1 MRTHAVVAGL
11 LAGVLPIAACAD
23 STEAGDAFTEEE
35 RAALITAIRLDGESV
50 QHWTLR
56 AVVGLASEVGSMGAY
71 DGIGSQVLVTFWD
84 GTSPSWYGFTRI
96 DGWTDFNAGAAT
108 VGSSLLVQSNYFE
121 AALPASISTTV
132 QPGFPSGEMYALY
145 TAESTRYG
153 GTDGELELS
162 MSGFGRFEDCPGV
175 PPWDST
181 FLEFIRCRYSVG
193 TMAGN
198 FRFNAVSSIGDA
210 FSQPSTSFELPA
222 VRLDIEMRRSEP
234 AKQTS
239 GLSPRTLTHMR
250 NGRP

>member
-1 MRTHAVVAGL
+1 MPRTAVASLVAGL
-11 LAGVLPIAACAD
+11 LELAACA
-23 STEAGDAFTEEE
+23 EATHPGTAFTAEE
-35 RAALITAIRLDGESV
+35 RAALITAIELDHESV
-50 QHWTLR
+50 QAWTLR
-56 AVVGLASEVGSMGAY
+56 TVVGLAFEIGQIAPY
-71 DGIGSQVLVTFWD
+71 DAIGSQVLVTFWD

-153 GTDGELELS
+153 ATDGELELS
-162 MSGFGRFEDCPGV
+162 MSGFGGLEDCPGV
-175 PPWDST
+175 PPWDPT
-181 FLEFIRCRYSVG
+181 FLELIRCRYSFG

-198 FRFNAVSSIGDA
+198 FRFNAVSSIGGA
-210 FSQPSTSFELPA
+210 FSQPSTLFELPA

-234 AKQTS
+234 AKQTPT
-239 GLSPRTLTHMR
+239 LSP
-250 NGRP
+250 GP